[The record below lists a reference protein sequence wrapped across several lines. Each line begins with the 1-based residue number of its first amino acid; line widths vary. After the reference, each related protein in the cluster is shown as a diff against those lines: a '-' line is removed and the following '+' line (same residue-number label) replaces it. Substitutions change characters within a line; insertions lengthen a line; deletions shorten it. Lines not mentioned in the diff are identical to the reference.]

1 MSVDGH
7 PQMMAQTAALSM
19 ARMINAVAW
28 KMPLPAPAW
37 FGELQA
43 HDSVPPLLASF
54 HFQSA
59 SYRESGARMFPTKLF
74 AGSVDHDRQ
83 LAERRREDRPRPQL
97 RTGLASAE
105 TRFDQ
110 SSKRCRFVECSD
122 HPLR

>member
-7 PQMMAQTAALSM
+7 PQMAQTEALSM

-28 KMPLPAPAW
+28 RMPLPAPEW
-37 FGELQA
+37 LGELQA

-74 AGSVDHDRQ
+74 AGSVAEDIGTRQ
-83 LAERRREDRPRPQL
+83 Q
-97 RTGLASAE
+97 ASGV
-105 TRFDQ
+105 RHQRQ
-110 SSKRCRFVECSD
+110 SQA
-122 HPLR
+122 